1 MEKILFLQGK
11 FVEKIWGGNR
21 LKKDFPYDFKED
33 NIGEYWAISAMDEY
47 PSVVLNGKF
56 KNEKLNDL
64 YKNEKD
70 LFGGEDKEKFPLLI
84 KLIDA
89 QDDLSIQVHPDD
101 KMAKNENSLGKNE
114 CWYILNE
121 EKSSII
127 YGLKTDDKKSV
138 IEMIDEKR
146 WKDLL
151 KKEETIKG
159 DFFKVPAGMVHAIKK
174 GSLILEIQQA
184 SDLTYR
190 LYDYDRKDKDGN
202 LRKLHLDKSKK
213 AIKVLDTEKI
223 HEDLGKTI
231 ETLLENAYFTVRKI
245 NVDDKLSLK
254 RKAPYLLESVIKGE
268 GEIIIDNKSYPIKK
282 GDFFI
287 LTNYV
292 DEYEIRGN
300 LEIVESSSR

>member
-70 LFGGEDKEKFPLLI
+70 LFGGEDKGKFPLLI

-101 KMAKNENSLGKNE
+101 RMAKDENSLGKNE

-146 WKDLL
+146 WEDLL

-174 GSLILEIQQA
+174 GSLILEIQQIGRA
-184 SDLTYR
+184 
-190 LYDYDRKDKDGN
+190 
-202 LRKLHLDKSKK
+202 H
-213 AIKVLDTEKI
+213 V
-223 HEDLGKTI
+223 
-231 ETLLENAYFTVRKI
+231 
-245 NVDDKLSLK
+245 
-254 RKAPYLLESVIKGE
+254 
-268 GEIIIDNKSYPIKK
+268 
-282 GDFFI
+282 
-287 LTNYV
+287 
-292 DEYEIRGN
+292 
-300 LEIVESSSR
+300 